1 MKYKKTAGTILAF
14 AVMILLLTVLFFAS
28 VNIGS
33 LKVGVPD
40 ILQGMIGKGSE
51 EVSTVF
57 DLRLPRIFI
66 SILAGAATAVSGVL
80 FQAVLKNP
88 LADPGIIGISSGAT
102 FAAILI
108 TAFAP
113 TLFFLYTGVCIF
125 WRGAGILSGVHS
137 VVERRLKSF
146 AGHSDR
152 SRCEC
157 NVHRSFQRTQLHEWW
172 KYVRGSG
179 NRQRKYYDEDMG

>member
-113 TLFFLYTGVCIF
+113 TLFFFTPVFAFFGGVLAFCLVYTLSWKGGLSPLRVILTGVAVNAMF
-125 WRGAGILSGVHS
+125 TGLSSGLNSMNGGNMSGVAAI
-137 VVERRLKSF
+137 V
-146 AGHSDR
+146 
-152 SRCEC
+152 
-157 NVHRSFQRTQLHEWW
+157 N
-172 KYVRGSG
+172 G
-179 NRQRKYYDEDMG
+179 NITMKT

>member
-1 MKYKKTAGTILAF
+1 
-14 AVMILLLTVLFFAS
+14 MILLLTVLFFAS

-80 FQAVLKNP
+80 FQAVLKIHWQIRESSEFPAVQP
-88 LADPGIIGISSGAT
+88 LPQ
-102 FAAILI
+102 F
-108 TAFAP
+108 
-113 TLFFLYTGVCIF
+113 
-125 WRGAGILSGVHS
+125 
-137 VVERRLKSF
+137 
-146 AGHSDR
+146 
-152 SRCEC
+152 
-157 NVHRSFQRTQLHEWW
+157 
-172 KYVRGSG
+172 
-179 NRQRKYYDEDMG
+179 

>member
-80 FQAVLKNP
+80 FQAVLKIHWQIRESSEFPAVQP
-88 LADPGIIGISSGAT
+88 LPQ
-102 FAAILI
+102 F
-108 TAFAP
+108 
-113 TLFFLYTGVCIF
+113 
-125 WRGAGILSGVHS
+125 
-137 VVERRLKSF
+137 
-146 AGHSDR
+146 
-152 SRCEC
+152 
-157 NVHRSFQRTQLHEWW
+157 
-172 KYVRGSG
+172 
-179 NRQRKYYDEDMG
+179 